1 MEFAN
6 KGYLLLLLLLIPYIL
21 WYFLYRKKGEPTMR
35 LSDTHAY
42 EFASK
47 SLRVRLVHLP
57 MLLRCLTYTLI
68 VICLARPQSYNAWSK
83 SETEGIDIMLCMDVS
98 YSMLSEDV
106 QPNRLEVAKDVA
118 AEFVSDRPNDNIGLT
133 IFAGEAFTQC
143 PMTTDHASLLNLMQ
157 NVNPNLVMSGL
168 IQDGTAIGM
177 GLSNSISRLKD
188 SKTKSRIIILL
199 TDGSNNVGDI
209 SPMTAAQMAKTFG
222 IRIYTIGFGTNQ
234 KSRVPVIVNGQKQY
248 VMQQGEIDYKTLQ
261 DIATTTNGN
270 FYRAASRSELAQI
283 YHDIDKLEKSK
294 LSTSSYAKLYDI
306 YQPFAFAAMIS
317 LLLEIFLR
325 LTVFRRIP

>member
-21 WYFLYRKKGEPTMR
+21 WYFLYRKKGDPAMR
-35 LSDTHAY
+35 MSDTRAY
-42 EFASK
+42 EFAPK
-47 SLRVRLVHLP
+47 SLRVRLVNLP

-83 SETEGIDIMLCMDVS
+83 TETEGIYIMLCMDVS

-106 QPNRLEVAKDVA
+106 QPNRLDVAKDVA
-118 AEFVSDRPNDNIGLT
+118 ADFVSDRPNDNIGLT

-143 PMTTDHASLLNLMQ
+143 PMTTDHASLLNLMR

-188 SKTKSRIIILL
+188 SKTKSRVIILL

-222 IRIYTIGFGTNQ
+222 IRIYTIGFGTN
-234 KSRVPVIVNGQKQY
+234 KMARIPVKVNGQIQY
-248 VMQQGEIDYKTLQ
+248 DQQQGMIDYKTLQ
-261 DIATTTNGN
+261 DIASTTNGH
-270 FYRAASRSELAQI
+270 FYRAESRDELAQI
-283 YHDIDKLEKSK
+283 YKDIDKLEKSK

-306 YQPFAFAAMIS
+306 YQPFAFAALIS
-317 LLLEIFLR
+317 LLMEILLR

>member
-1 MEFAN
+1 MDFAN
-6 KGYLLLLLLLIPYIL
+6 KGYLLLLLLLIPYGL

-35 LSDTHAY
+35 MSDTHAY
-42 EFASK
+42 EFAPK
-47 SLRVRLVHLP
+47 SLRVRLIHLP

-68 VICLARPQSYNAWSK
+68 VLCLARPQSYNAWNK
-83 SETEGIDIMLCMDVS
+83 TETEGIDIMLCMDIS

-106 QPNRLEVAKDVA
+106 QPNRLDVAKDVA

-143 PMTTDHASLLNLMQ
+143 PMTTDHSSLLNLMR
-157 NVNPNLVMSGL
+157 NVNSNLVMSGL

-188 SKTKSRIIILL
+188 SKTKSKVIILL

-234 KSRVPVIVNGQKQY
+234 MARIPVLVNGQVQY
-248 VMQQGEIDYKTLQ
+248 DQQQGTIDYKTLQ
-261 DIATTTNGN
+261 SIAQTTNGH
-270 FYRAASRSELAQI
+270 FYRAESRSELSQI
-283 YHDIDKLEKSK
+283 YQDIDKLEKSK
-294 LSTSSYAKLYDI
+294 LTKSSYAKLYDVF
-306 YQPFAFAAMIS
+306 QPFAFAAFIS
-317 LLLEIFLR
+317 LPLELPLR
-325 LTVFRRIP
+325 LTAFRRIP

>member
-6 KGYLLLLLLLIPYIL
+6 IGYLLLLLLLIPYLL
-21 WYFLYRKKGEPTMR
+21 WYFLYRRKGEPTMR

-42 EFASK
+42 EYAPK
-47 SLRVRLVHLP
+47 SMRMRLIHLP
-57 MLLRCLTYTLI
+57 MLLRCLAYALL
-68 VICLARPQSYNAWSK
+68 VICLARPQSHNAWTK

-106 QPNRLEVAKDVA
+106 APNRLEVAKDVA

-133 IFAGEAFTQC
+133 VFAGEAFTQC
-143 PMTTDHASLLNLMQ
+143 PMTTDHASLLNLMR

-177 GLSNSISRLKD
+177 GLANSISRLKD
-188 SKTKSRIIILL
+188 AKVKSKVIILL

-209 SPMTAAQMAKTFG
+209 SPMTAAEMAKTFG
-222 IRIYTIGFGTNQ
+222 IRVYTIGLGTNQ
-234 KSRVPVIVNGQKQY
+234 VTRVPIIVNGQKQY
-248 VMQQGEIDYKTLQ
+248 TQQQGEIDYKTLQ
-261 DIATTTNGN
+261 NIAMTTNGN
-270 FYRAASRSELAQI
+270 FYRAESRAELSQI
-283 YHDIDKLEKSK
+283 YHDIDQLEKTK
-294 LSTSSYAKLYDI
+294 LSTSTYAKKYDV
-306 YQPFAFAAMIS
+306 YQPFAILAALS
-317 LLLEIFLR
+317 LLLSIILR

>member
-21 WYFLYRKKGEPTMR
+21 WYFLYRKKGDPAMR
-35 LSDTHAY
+35 MSDTRAY
-42 EFASK
+42 EFAPK
-47 SLRVRLVHLP
+47 SLRVRLVNLP

-83 SETEGIDIMLCMDVS
+83 TETEGIDIMLCMDVS

-106 QPNRLEVAKDVA
+106 QPNRLDVAKDVA
-118 AEFVSDRPNDNIGLT
+118 ADFVSDRPNDNIGLT

-143 PMTTDHASLLNLMQ
+143 PMTTDHASLLNLMR

-188 SKTKSRIIILL
+188 SKAKSRVVILL
-199 TDGSNNVGDI
+199 TDGSNNRGDL
-209 SPMTAAQMAKTFG
+209 SPMTSAEIANSLG
-222 IRIYTIGFGTNQ
+222 VRVYTIGVGSNGTA
-234 KSRVPVIVNGQKQY
+234 
-248 VMQQGEIDYKTLQ
+248 Q
-261 DIATTTNGN
+261 DIASTTNGH
-270 FYRAASRSELAQI
+270 FYRAESRDELAQI
-283 YHDIDKLEKSK
+283 YKDIDKLEKSK

-306 YQPFAFAAMIS
+306 YQPFAFAALIS
-317 LLLEIFLR
+317 LLMEILLR

>member
-21 WYFLYRKKGEPTMR
+21 WYFLYRKKGDPAMR
-35 LSDTHAY
+35 MSDTRAY
-42 EFASK
+42 EFAPK
-47 SLRVRLVHLP
+47 SLRVRLVNLP

-83 SETEGIDIMLCMDVS
+83 TETEGIDIMLCMDVS

-106 QPNRLEVAKDVA
+106 QPNRLDVAKDVA
-118 AEFVSDRPNDNIGLT
+118 ADFVSDRPNDNIGLT

-143 PMTTDHASLLNLMQ
+143 PMTTDHASLLNLMR

-188 SKTKSRIIILL
+188 SKTKSRVIILL

-222 IRIYTIGFGTNQ
+222 IRIYTIGFGTN
-234 KSRVPVIVNGQKQY
+234 KMARIPVMVNGQIQY
-248 VMQQGEIDYKTLQ
+248 DQQQGMIDYKTLQ
-261 DIATTTNGN
+261 DIASTTNGH
-270 FYRAASRSELAQI
+270 FYRAESRDELAQI
-283 YHDIDKLEKSK
+283 YKDIDKLEKSK
-294 LSTSSYAKLYDI
+294 LSTSSYAKLYDT
-306 YQPFAFAAMIS
+306 YQPFAFAALIS
-317 LLLEIFLR
+317 LLMEILLR